1 MRIVLS
7 VLALLLLCSASR
19 ARDKKAANLAAKAAK
34 LADSAEE
41 AWKRFVLERDS
52 FTDDDIEE
60 SIDSYESAVDYYH
73 QSLEVED
80 EVGLNGAIV
89 LITRRLSKLRF
100 EQMQRQMR
108 KKAEE
113 RKKNP
118 PPPKEE
124 RPREGKPPKEAPGEP
139 VRPPPRREP
148 REESEP
154 PPVEMEASRSPW
166 PEIMETK
173 AQARRGKQ
181 SLRNFLMNYYFA
193 SRKFSTLIS
202 RCTVCNG
209 TTRRK
214 TGRVDKRRRPVTVP
228 CNGCNAT
235 GAHLNLP
242 AARKGFWLVMSPL
255 FRADPAHRV
264 EFEAK
269 LEVWRQDP
277 RKVEEFIK
285 KLRLVDVDYRGL
297 WAVVKYEE
305 IGVTPSKGR
314 QRLFKRAVQR
324 MCLRVGKRWFFYDEQ
339 ADKDFFSTDDSE
351 EEGVR

>member
-1 MRIVLS
+1 MRIFLPILV
-7 VLALLLLCSASR
+7 LLLLCSATR
-19 ARDKKAANLAAKAAK
+19 ARDKKAARLAAKAAK

-41 AWKRFVLERDS
+41 AWKRFVLERAS
-52 FTDDDIEE
+52 FTDDDLKK
-60 SIDSYESAVDYYH
+60 SIDIYESAVDYYH

-80 EVGLNGAIV
+80 EVGLNGSIV

-118 PPPKEE
+118 PPPREE
-124 RPREGKPPKEAPGEP
+124 KPREEEPPEQKRPEP
-139 VRPPPRREP
+139 TRPPPRGEP
-148 REESEP
+148 EP
-154 PPVEMEASRSPW
+154 PPVEMESSRSPW
-166 PEIMETK
+166 PEIVETK
-173 AQARRGKQ
+173 SQARRGKQ

-193 SRKFSTLIS
+193 SRKFSALVT

-209 TTRRK
+209 SGRRK
-214 TGRVDKRRRPVTVP
+214 TGQIDKRRRIVTIP

-255 FRADPAHRV
+255 FRADPGNRLD
-264 EFEAK
+264 FETK

-285 KLRLVDVDYRGL
+285 KLRLLDVDYRGL

-339 ADKDFFSTDDSE
+339 ADKYFFSTDDT
-351 EEGVR
+351 EGEDAG

>member
-1 MRIVLS
+1 MRIVLT
-7 VLALLLLCSASR
+7 VLALILLCSASR
-19 ARDKKAANLAAKAAK
+19 ARNTKAAKLAAKAAK

-52 FTDDDIEE
+52 FTDEDLEG
-60 SIDSYESAVDYYH
+60 SIDTYESAVDYYH

-80 EVGLNGAIV
+80 QVGLNGAIV

-113 RKKNP
+113 RRKNP
-118 PPPKEE
+118 PPPREE
-124 RPREGKPPKEAPGEP
+124 KPREGEPPEEKPRRP
-139 VRPPPRREP
+139 VKPPPRREP
-148 REESEP
+148 REEPEP
-154 PPVEMEASRSPW
+154 APVEMESSRSGW
-166 PEIMETK
+166 PEIVETK
-173 AQARRGKQ
+173 SQARRGKQ
-181 SLRNFLMNYYFA
+181 TLRNFLMNYYFA
-193 SRKFSTLIS
+193 SRKFTALIT

-209 TTRRK
+209 SGRRK
-214 TGRVDKRRRPVTVP
+214 TGSIDKRRRIVTIP

-255 FRADPAHRV
+255 YRAEPGNRV
-264 EFEAK
+264 DFESK

-305 IGVTPSKGR
+305 IGTTPSKGR
-314 QRLFKRAVQR
+314 SKLFKRVVQR
-324 MCLRVGKRWFFYDEQ
+324 MCLRVGKRWFFYDEE
-339 ADKDFFSTDDSE
+339 ADKDFFSTGDTE
-351 EEGVR
+351 EESAG